1 MGIGGVG
8 VLRFFYFYLW
18 RPFCL
23 LEQNDLSCLVGSH
36 LSNIP
41 VKSALLWLKGLEGD
55 SI

>member
-1 MGIGGVG
+1 MCIGGVG

-23 LEQNDLSCLVGSH
+23 LEWNDLSCFIGSH
-36 LSNIP
+36 LGNIP
-41 VKSALLWLKGLEGD
+41 VNSALFWPKGLEED